1 MSHILDLQD
10 CTLCPRN
17 CHANRAAGQKGY
29 CGQAS
34 EIAAARAALHMW
46 EEPCISGQTGSGTVF
61 FSGCNMGCVFCQN
74 HPISKGITGKKISPQ
89 RLEEIFLQLQEQ
101 KACNINLVTPTHF
114 IPQIRQALQ
123 SAKSNGLTIPVVYNT
138 SSYEKAD
145 MLKELEQAGLN
156 DIITEK
162 QRQLD
167 EWAAINK

>member
-74 HPISKGITGKKISPQ
+74 HPISKGITGKKVSPQ

-114 IPQIRQALQ
+114 IPQIRVGHYAFNL
-123 SAKSNGLTIPVVYNT
+123 SPAFLLFLRYHP
-138 SSYEKAD
+138 
-145 MLKELEQAGLN
+145 LN
-156 DIITEK
+156 LWPAPLPWLLLPGW
-162 QRQLD
+162 Q
-167 EWAAINK
+167 